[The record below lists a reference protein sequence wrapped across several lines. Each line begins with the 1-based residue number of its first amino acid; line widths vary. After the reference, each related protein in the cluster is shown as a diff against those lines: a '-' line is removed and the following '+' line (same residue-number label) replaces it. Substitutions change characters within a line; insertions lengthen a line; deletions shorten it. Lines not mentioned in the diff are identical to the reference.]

1 MTIAPKRR
9 FVDLS
14 TDAGFFALLTESYA
28 RLVGAPLVPPAK
40 DADWLY
46 REAPFVVVAHGTDQD
61 PKFIYANKA
70 AQKCFEYSWEEFM
83 SLPSRLSAEVPDRAE
98 RQSLLD
104 EVARNGFLSGYQ
116 GLRVAKSGR
125 RFIIEDG
132 VVWELLDR
140 DGMGHG
146 QAATFLSW
154 RDV

>member
-1 MTIAPKRR
+1 MTIASKRR
-9 FVDLS
+9 SVDLS
-14 TDAGFFALLTESYA
+14 TDPGFFALLTDSYA
-28 RLVGAPLVPPAK
+28 RLVRALLVPPGT

-70 AQKCFEYSWEEFM
+70 AQKCFEYSWEAFM
-83 SLPSRLSAEVPDRAE
+83 SLPSRLSAEAPDRAE

-104 EVARNGFLSGYQ
+104 EVARNGFLSGYR

-125 RFIIEDG
+125 RFIIEEG
-132 VVWELLDR
+132 VVWELRDR
-140 DGMGHG
+140 DGMRHG

-154 RDV
+154 RD

>member
-1 MTIAPKRR
+1 MSIAPKRR

-14 TDAGFFALLTESYA
+14 TDAGFFALLTDSYA
-28 RLVGAPLVPPAK
+28 RLVGTPLVPPAK
-40 DADWLY
+40 DAGWLY

-70 AQKCFEYSWEEFM
+70 AQACFEYSWEEFM
-83 SLPSRLSAEVPDRAE
+83 SLPSRLSAEAPDRAE
-98 RQSLLD
+98 RQSLLA
-104 EVARNGFLSGYQ
+104 EVARNGFLCGYQ

-132 VVWELLDR
+132 VVWELVDR
-140 DGMGHG
+140 DGTRHG

-154 RDV
+154 RNV

>member
-1 MTIAPKRR
+1 M
-9 FVDLS
+9 
-14 TDAGFFALLTESYA
+14 
-28 RLVGAPLVPPAK
+28 
-40 DADWLY
+40 
-46 REAPFVVVAHGTDQD
+46 VVAHGTDQD

-70 AQKCFEYSWEEFM
+70 AQKCFKYSWEEFM
-83 SLPSRLSAEVPDRAE
+83 SLPSRLSAEAPDRAE

-104 EVARNGFLSGYQ
+104 DVARNGFLSGYQ

-140 DGMGHG
+140 DGMRHG

>member
-1 MTIAPKRR
+1 M
-9 FVDLS
+9 DLS
-14 TDAGFFALLTESYA
+14 TDTGFFALLTDSYA
-28 RLVGAPLVPPAK
+28 RLVRALLVPPGT

-83 SLPSRLSAEVPDRAE
+83 SLPSRLSAEAPDRAE

-104 EVARNGFLSGYQ
+104 EVARNGFLSGYR

-132 VVWELLDR
+132 VVWELRDR
-140 DGMGHG
+140 DGMRHG